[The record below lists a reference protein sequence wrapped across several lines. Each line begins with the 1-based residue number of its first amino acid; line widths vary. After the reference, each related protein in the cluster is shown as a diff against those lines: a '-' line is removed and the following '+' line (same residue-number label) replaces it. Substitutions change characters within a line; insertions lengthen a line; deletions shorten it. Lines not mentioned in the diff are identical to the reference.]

1 MPSLPRYG
9 KSWKDFARNLFSFG
23 SRPTSEEAG
32 AVWERAVVFE
42 DVRRS
47 AFLDDLTP
55 ADRRVDRILLSL
67 PIGVIAALLAALI
80 GGAFVMALFTGLLD
94 GGFPQAEALLKSLSL
109 PGAGAL
115 DLITLMFVLC
125 LATATNG
132 GMAVAFAGVAAL
144 LHHRRLRSYL
154 TSAPVYRWRLTLL
167 GLVLFSLTIGPLL
180 AASARLDPQAP
191 PMPLLTLTSSFD
203 GRLAHA
209 IGAIVLLLPAAAAEE
224 LVFRGWLLKL
234 TGAFTRKVWMI
245 LLINGVAFSAIHV
258 DPNPDAFL
266 VRAVLGIGLAWATL
280 RLGGVE
286 FAVGAHAA
294 NNIIIVLFLQPM
306 TLAPEAPHPFRWE
319 VLPVSAFMLA
329 IYVGMAELVARTPRL
344 SRWAG
349 VATA

>member
-1 MPSLPRYG
+1 M
-9 KSWKDFARNLFSFG
+9 
-23 SRPTSEEAG
+23 
-32 AVWERAVVFE
+32 FE

-55 ADRRVDRILLSL
+55 ADRHVGRALLTL
-67 PIGVIAALLAALI
+67 PVGALAAALAAVI
-80 GGAFVMALFTGLLD
+80 GGVFVMALFTGLLD
-94 GGFPQAEALLKSLSL
+94 GGFDQSKALLESLSK
-109 PGAGAL
+109 PGAGVS
-115 DLITLMFVLC
+115 DLITLLFVLC

-167 GLVLFSLTIGPLL
+167 GLALFSLIVGPLL
-180 AASARLDPQAP
+180 AASARLDPHAP
-191 PMPLLTLTSSFD
+191 PTPILTLTSSFD

-209 IGAIVLLLPAAAAEE
+209 VGAIILLLLAAAAEE

-245 LLINGVAFSAIHV
+245 LLINGVAFSAVHL

-306 TLAPEAPHPFRWE
+306 TLAPEAPHPFRWQ
-319 VLPVSAFMLA
+319 VLPICAVMLA
-329 IYVGMAELVARTPRL
+329 IHVGLAELVARTPRL